1 MENTNPKLASPK
13 LLQYYARGK
22 YYFYFYDLAQIIK
35 NKVLFFIIS
44 VCNKSYQAP

>member
-22 YYFYFYDLAQIIK
+22 YYFYFVMWLK
-35 NKVLFFIIS
+35 
-44 VCNKSYQAP
+44 